1 MFRSRFVPALA
12 CLTCLLLTA
21 SVHAAE
27 ESRYEDGK
35 HGKGELKH
43 INGLPVLIVQ
53 GTPEEIGE
61 QAAALTAKPLQT
73 LISFPKDLV
82 KKSGKEAAW
91 PLIILAARQ
100 MEAQFPADH
109 LKELKAAEKEAKI
122 DHDLAL
128 LGNTFPDISKS
139 AGCSSLIVGKER
151 SDTGGPLFGR
161 NLDYATLG
169 TLQEYS
175 LVTVYRPK
183 GKHAFVSIGFP
194 GMIGC
199 LSGMNDAG
207 LALAV
212 HEVNRTKDDSPKLDT
227 AGIPYTLAFRRL
239 LEECTTVAEAE
250 KLLRDMKRTTMLNLA
265 VCDKNGGA
273 IFEITTKNV
282 VVRSAEDSLCTCTN
296 HFCSSELGVGVR
308 CDRLPKLDATRA
320 TKAKFKLADV
330 AKSLHAVNQGDATLQ
345 TMIFEPAVLKLHL
358 AIGKC
363 PSSALP
369 LKELDLAP
377 LFTDKK

>member
-1 MFRSRFVPALA
+1 MFRSRFLPSLALVLCLVP
-12 CLTCLLLTA
+12 TA
-21 SVHAAE
+21 STRAGE

-53 GTPEEIGE
+53 GTPEEMGE
-61 QAAALTAKPLQT
+61 QAAVLTAKPLQT
-73 LISFPKDLV
+73 LISFPKELV

-91 PLIILAARQ
+91 PIILLAARN
-100 MEAQFPADH
+100 MEPQFPEDH
-109 LKELKAAEKEAKI
+109 LKELNAAAKEAKI
-122 DHDLAL
+122 EHDMAL
-128 LGNTFPDISKS
+128 IGNTFPDISKS
-139 AGCSSLIVGKER
+139 ARCSSLIVGKER
-151 SDTGGPLFGR
+151 SATGGPLFGR

-183 GKHAFVSIGFP
+183 GKHAFASIGFP

-212 HEVNRTKDDSPKLDT
+212 HEVNRSKDESPKLDT
-227 AGIPYTLAFRRL
+227 GGVPYTLAFRRL

-250 KLLRDMKRTTMLNLA
+250 KMLRDMKRTTMLNLA
-265 VCDKNGGA
+265 ICDNKGGA
-273 IFEITTKNV
+273 IFEITTKSV
-282 VVRSAEDSLCTCTN
+282 VVRSPEDSVCTCTN
-296 HFCSSELGVGVR
+296 HFCSKELGVGVR
-308 CDRLPKLDATRA
+308 CERLPKLDASRS
-320 TKAKFKLADV
+320 AKEKLKLSDV
-330 AKSLHAVNQGDATLQ
+330 ANYLDAVNQGDATLQ
-345 TMIFEPAVLKLHL
+345 TMVFEPAALKLHL

-369 LKELDLAP
+369 LKELELAP
-377 LFTDKK
+377 LFNNKK

>member
-1 MFRSRFVPALA
+1 M
-12 CLTCLLLTA
+12 
-21 SVHAAE
+21 
-27 ESRYEDGK
+27 
-35 HGKGELKH
+35 
-43 INGLPVLIVQ
+43 
-53 GTPEEIGE
+53 GE
-61 QAAALTAKPLQT
+61 QAAALTAKPLHT
-73 LISFPKDLV
+73 LMSFPKDLV

-100 MEAQFPADH
+100 MEAQFPEDH

-122 DHDLAL
+122 DHDMAL

-139 AGCSSLIVGKER
+139 AGCSSLIVGKDR

-212 HEVNRTKDDSPKLDT
+212 HEVNRTKDDSPKLDVS
-227 AGIPYTLAFRRL
+227 GIPYTLAFRRL

-282 VVRSAEDSLCTCTN
+282 VVRSPEDSVCTCTN
-296 HFCSSELGVGVR
+296 HFCSKELGVGER
-308 CDRLPKLDATRA
+308 CDRQPKLDASRA
-320 TKAKFKLADV
+320 TKEKLKLTDV
-330 AKSLHAVNQGDATLQ
+330 AKSLDAVNQGEATLQ

-363 PSSALP
+363 LSSGKLRS
-369 LKELDLAP
+369 LKELDLPP
-377 LFTDKK
+377 LFSGTRNGDIGVGHSLHSLKGRRSCSHGWSPRRNARGNQGRQLICCSP